1 SATGAITSSAAAA
14 NPTQLAIGYFDSADP
29 NSPDNLANTIE
40 LKTTLIGDTNLDGS
54 VNLADLL
61 TLTRNFGHGSNWD
74 QGDLNYDGSVNLADF
89 LNLSRNFGK
98 TLVVNPLI
106 VTSTADD
113 GSLGTLRYAIA
124 HSNAGD
130 TITFDLTVFAPG
142 TSHTITLNA
151 NELEITHNLTIS
163 GPGSANLSVSG
174 NNASRVFLIDHSVTT
189 SISGLTITAGNA
201 GTAYGGGI
209 N

>member
-54 VNLADLL
+54 VNLADFL
-61 TLTRNFGHGSNWD
+61 T
-74 QGDLNYDGSVNLADF
+74 
-89 LNLSRNFGK
+89 LSRNFGK

-130 TITFDLTVFAPG
+130 TITFDPTVFAPG
-142 TSHTITLNA
+142 TSHAITLNGSQ
-151 NELEITHNLTIS
+151 LEITHNLTIS
-163 GPGSANLSVSG
+163 GPGLANLSVSG
-174 NNASRVFLIDHSVTT
+174 NNAWRVFQIDSGVSA
-189 SISGLTITAGNA
+189 SISGLT
-201 GTAYGGGI
+201 
-209 N
+209 